1 MAFVHISV
9 CLRYGVPCLQLE
21 LVVRYS
27 FERVLKGLL
36 HSPPVGD
43 SQNTRIICGWRC
55 ATDFQRRGLDH
66 GVSCAVMRA
75 VIPHSEQ
82 FFMRSLHAA
91 GATVPD
97 QEPTRN
103 VGVAASFDGNVSVS
117 YMCYFAEPFMIP

>member
-1 MAFVHISV
+1 MVISRMMWII
-9 CLRYGVPCLQLE
+9 L
-21 LVVRYS
+21 LV
-27 FERVLKGLL
+27 E
-36 HSPPVGD
+36 
-43 SQNTRIICGWRC
+43 
-55 ATDFQRRGLDH
+55 RRGFGHVVLNARRGCPH
-66 GVSCAVMRA
+66 GVETYPGRYTFHTIGTTTHYLTSQSTMADERGSNLRA

-117 YMCYFAEPFMIP
+117 YMCYFAEPSMIP